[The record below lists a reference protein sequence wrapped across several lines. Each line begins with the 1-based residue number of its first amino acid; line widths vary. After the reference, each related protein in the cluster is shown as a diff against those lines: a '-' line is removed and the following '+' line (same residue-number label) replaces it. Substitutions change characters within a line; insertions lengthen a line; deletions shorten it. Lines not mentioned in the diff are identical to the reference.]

1 MVLPVSWGE
10 PLCCMMIMDPKLEAK
25 EWLVPRKFP
34 EGYIF
39 EVEVGAQPTET
50 PVACLSFG
58 FSLSFFYMFL
68 CSFLL
73 SFPLLPP
80 VIPPSF
86 PPMPVLSFMHP
97 CSSPSIHP
105 PNPPFLLLLYSLL
118 QWQYV
123 KIRSDTN
130 LKLLFTFCRCQHK
143 IIV

>member
-25 EWLVPRKFP
+25 EWHVPRKFP
-34 EGYIF
+34 TF

-50 PVACLSFG
+50 PIACLSFG
-58 FSLSFFYMFL
+58 FSISFFYLFL
-68 CSFLL
+68 RSFLL

-80 VIPPSF
+80 FICPAF
-86 PPMPVLSFMHP
+86 PPTPVLPFMHP

-105 PNPPFLLLLYSLL
+105 SNPPFFLLLYSLL

-130 LKLLFTFCRCQHK
+130 FQLLFTSCRYQHK